1 MESDG
6 YGVSGGSVSPV
17 CKLKTSFSKHLVM
30 TGVSV
35 MGRKSLRLGVGDVL
49 GIGMINA
56 DLKQGGMTTCSRDRM
71 KMSVNTCDSCFEHLP
86 RFSICTCS
94 PQRVHRTEHRLTCEG
109 GGLEAG
115 GGVVMWLSA
124 VCVCVCVPDT
134 QATAQTG
141 NEHVLQNKSIE
152 YLMPSLYLIMF

>member
-35 MGRKSLRLGVGDVL
+35 MGSLRLGVGDVL

-56 DLKQGGMTTCSRDRM
+56 DFKQGGMTTCSRDRM
-71 KMSVNTCDSCFEHLP
+71 KMSVKTCDSCFEHLP
-86 RFSICTCS
+86 RFCIWTCS
-94 PQRVHRTEHRLTCEG
+94 PHQRVHRTEHRLTCEG
-109 GGLEAG
+109 GGGGAG
-115 GGVVMWLSA
+115 GWWGCSDVA
-124 VCVCVCVPDT
+124 ECCVCVCVCSRH
-134 QATAQTG
+134 TG
-141 NEHVLQNKSIE
+141 YRTDRK
-152 YLMPSLYLIMF
+152 